1 VYTRLFFHAIVSLL
15 ISLCY
20 LRLGHS
26 VRDLQS
32 RVFAIFWVT
41 IIPLIIMSQLQ
52 PLWLWN
58 RRTFIREAHS
68 RIYAPEVFAFSQ
80 LVSEIPFSVIC
91 AVTYW
96 VLMVYPIGF
105 GHGSA
110 GLNGTGFDLLVIFF
124 VELFGVTLGQ
134 AIAAVS
140 PGMHVVVLFNPFIVI
155 VLTNFC
161 GVTIP
166 YPQLGEW
173 ARSWLYWLDPYGRIL
188 GAMLPNELYGLKVT
202 CKPEEFTIF
211 NPPSGQTCGTWANE
225 FVEGLGGYLDNA
237 NATSDCRYCQ
247 YTVGDEFYTPLHLS
261 YSDRWRD
268 CFVLLAFVGFNFLVV
283 VLACKFMRYA
293 RR

>member
-1 VYTRLFFHAIVSLL
+1 
-15 ISLCY
+15 
-20 LRLGHS
+20 
-26 VRDLQS
+26 
-32 RVFAIFWVT
+32 
-41 IIPLIIMSQLQ
+41 M
-52 PLWLWN
+52 
-58 RRTFIREAHS
+58 
-68 RIYAPEVFAFSQ
+68 
-80 LVSEIPFSVIC
+80 VSEIPFSIIC

-105 GHGSA
+105 GHGAA

-188 GAMLPNELYGLKVT
+188 GAMLPNEL
-202 CKPEEFTIF
+202 
-211 NPPSGQTCGTWANE
+211 Q
-225 FVEGLGGYLDNA
+225 
-237 NATSDCRYCQ
+237 
-247 YTVGDEFYTPLHLS
+247 
-261 YSDRWRD
+261 
-268 CFVLLAFVGFNFLVV
+268 
-283 VLACKFMRYA
+283 
-293 RR
+293 